1 MSSGLAFTITGSG
14 SISAADLRS
23 LRSWMIDTGDL
34 RGPVELRQRDPGPG
48 ELGSLTDALVVA
60 AGSGGAVTALAGVLV
75 SWIRHRTSDLTVKV
89 TRPDGSSVEVDGK
102 RIRRLEAEALTV
114 EIERLAE
121 QLTAAPAPAVEAP
134 DQDATD
140 ART

>member
-1 MSSGLAFTITGSG
+1 M
-14 SISAADLRS
+14 
-23 LRSWMIDTGDL
+23 
-34 RGPVELRQRDPGPG
+34 
-48 ELGSLTDALVVA
+48 GSLTDALVVA